1 MPAASA
7 TQVKLRSNWPHPSF
21 GGRFLPMSRRIDDS
35 GFEAQWQVTELATT
49 APRDVLAGFA
59 LPGVARDPD
68 AGPAAYAPAR
78 VAAQEGRAEVVAD
91 TLAFSMIDPVN
102 PYVMSDRA
110 IKYGLMF
117 IVLTFVSVGLLE
129 LLSGRRVHPVQYL
142 LVGLAMTLFFLLLL
156 SLSEHL
162 SFPVSYALAAGAA
175 VGLLA
180 FYGASML
187 GAAWRGL
194 GFGALVAVLY
204 GALYVLLSLETASLL
219 VGATLLFAVLAAV
232 MALTRRIDWYALGGR
247 TADPSEVVPAGT
259 P

>member
-1 MPAASA
+1 MRRLLALGSAA
-7 TQVKLRSNWPHPSF
+7 
-21 GGRFLPMSRRIDDS
+21 
-35 GFEAQWQVTELATT
+35 
-49 APRDVLAGFA
+49 A
-59 LPGVARDPD
+59 L
-68 AGPAAYAPAR
+68 
-78 VAAQEGRAEVVAD
+78 
-91 TLAFSMIDPVN
+91 
-102 PYVMSDRA
+102 
-110 IKYGLMF
+110 
-117 IVLTFVSVGLLE
+117 
-129 LLSGRRVHPVQYL
+129 
-142 LVGLAMTLFFLLLL
+142 
-156 SLSEHL
+156 
-162 SFPVSYALAAGAA
+162 LAAGAA

-247 TADPSEVVPAGT
+247 TADPPGVAPAGT